1 MLDQLK
7 EAVAFSALNPHDK
20 HVDVLLKSSAICREM
35 GAVTAILCKSG
46 TYSSCLRCYAAVGGP
61 QLLLFVGSPK
71 CVMHLYP
78 YFIGYD
84 HR

>member
-46 TYSSCLRCYAAVGGP
+46 TY
-61 QLLLFVGSPK
+61 
-71 CVMHLYP
+71 
-78 YFIGYD
+78 
-84 HR
+84 